1 MTTAEPL
8 QASSSTHPDR
18 SVDHTVPTA
27 ARRGLH
33 VRCGVDDGN
42 DVQLG
47 HADRPTWRGR
57 IHVIGLVVA
66 IPAVSALVLFSNVGT
81 GLRIALAVYA
91 VGLCTM
97 LGASATYHR
106 WVHGLRARCVWRR
119 IDHAAIFAAIAGS
132 STPILL
138 ASLPGATGVALI
150 GAVWSAALLGA
161 GFKLSCSRIMD
172 GAIYGRDDGT
182 LAREVPGARAG
193 RPGAVPGVGERGLRR
208 GDPHGANAA
217 KPGFARRVFDR
228 VRTAPRW
235 EQDNEQWHLLIMEE
249 LTAAGERRGL
259 LRSR

>member
-161 GFKLSCSRIMD
+161 GFKLSRWAGGDRAGMVMYAVTIVVSAAAVPWLWVRHGVGPASLVVVGGVVYLVGAAGFAKRWPTLRPSVFSFHEVWHVFTVVAATTQF
-172 GAIYGRDDGT
+172 GAIWM
-182 LAREVPGARAG
+182 LAA
-193 RPGAVPGVGERGLRR
+193 
-208 GDPHGANAA
+208 
-217 KPGFARRVFDR
+217 
-228 VRTAPRW
+228 
-235 EQDNEQWHLLIMEE
+235 
-249 LTAAGERRGL
+249 
-259 LRSR
+259 